1 MNWLRKQSDHHLQ
14 LRNLLLRART
24 YRSNVVK
31 KKAGTGGS
39 GVVVFGSSLKGS
51 KVRGKVEIMSIKAV
65 KKSTATLS
73 PSIVVKGSK
82 IKGKDETKGS
92 NGALSANKGV
102 RKRTKKTSETNP
114 DT

>member
-14 LRNLLLRART
+14 LRNLLLRARG
-24 YRSNVVK
+24 NVVK

-73 PSIVVKGSK
+73 PS
-82 IKGKDETKGS
+82 
-92 NGALSANKGV
+92 SAQ
-102 RKRTKKTSETNP
+102 RS
-114 DT
+114 